1 MMAMIQMALV
11 YAGSGTGFVESWSSA
26 IRTPATGSAV
36 PVVAKRKIQV
46 GASRSSRKVSPM

>member
-36 PVVAKRKIQV
+36 QV
-46 GASRSSRKVSPM
+46 